1 MDIIEKIGKALAV
14 HPARILEPAAG
25 LNSAVAVI
33 LRQTPTGPQILFIER
48 STNENDPWSGQI
60 AFPGGKSERGDG
72 SLRQTAERETWEEL
86 GVDLTAARFLGR
98 LDDVAPAGL
107 SVTVS
112 CFVYAVGQ
120 GQELH
125 LNKSEVASAFWTP
138 FCEICQPSRF
148 VKIKVS
154 VHDRLRSF
162 PAIRLSGDEKP
173 PLWGISYTMFR
184 NLYKVARGSLP
195 PQLTT

>member
-1 MDIIEKIGKALAV
+1 MDIIEKIRKAIAV
-14 HPARILEPAAG
+14 HPARILEPGDG

-33 LRQTPTGPQILFIER
+33 LQQTQAGLHILFIER

-72 SLRQTAERETWEEL
+72 SLRHTAERETWEEL
-86 GVDLTAARFLGR
+86 GEDLTAARFLGR

-107 SVTVS
+107 AVTVS
-112 CFVYAVGQ
+112 CFVYAVARD
-120 GQELH
+120 QELH
-125 LNKSEVASAFWTP
+125 LNISEVASAFWTP
-138 FCEICQPSRF
+138 VSEICQPSRF

-154 VHDRLRSF
+154 LHDRLRSF

-173 PLWGISYTMFR
+173 PLWGITYTMFR
-184 NLYKVARGSLP
+184 NLHKVTRGSLTP
-195 PQLTT
+195 